1 MNEGVRTCET
11 VMLLVVSVP
20 VLSEQMTSA
29 QPRASTVGSLRTTAL
44 RRAIR
49 TTPKASVTVTTMG
62 RPCKQCCQMSDCP
75 LPPGNPAYLGD
86 GRHGEAD
93 AHVEHVEDG
102 PPLDAAHGHD
112 DGDDDQG
119 GGGELGEVFDR
130 KSFGMQ

>member
-1 MNEGVRTCET
+1 M
-11 VMLLVVSVP
+11 
-20 VLSEQMTSA
+20 
-29 QPRASTVGSLRTTAL
+29 RTTAL

-62 RPCKQCCQMSDCP
+62 RPCKTALPNVRLRP

-86 GRHGEAD
+86 GCHGEAD

-102 PPLDAAHGHD
+102 PALDAADGHD